1 MQKKS
6 SNSVKVKY
14 LDKDKIILQL
24 RNACKK
30 IKQDNNVQKIFL
42 FGSFVR
48 GDFLPSSD
56 ADICIILK
64 KNNQRIIDRIPQ
76 FLDFFIDIN
85 VPVDIFPYTLYEVE
99 KMKNMN
105 NSFIKEVLETGVEL

>member
-1 MQKKS
+1 
-6 SNSVKVKY
+6 
-14 LDKDKIILQL
+14 LI
-24 RNACKK
+24 K
-30 IKQDNNVQKIFL
+30 IKQDKNVQKIFL

-64 KNNQRIIDRIPQ
+64 KNNQRIIDRIPKY
-76 FLDFFIDIN
+76 LDFFMEVN

-99 KMKNMN
+99 KMKKNN
-105 NSFIKEVLETGVEL
+105 NSFIKEVFDTGLEL